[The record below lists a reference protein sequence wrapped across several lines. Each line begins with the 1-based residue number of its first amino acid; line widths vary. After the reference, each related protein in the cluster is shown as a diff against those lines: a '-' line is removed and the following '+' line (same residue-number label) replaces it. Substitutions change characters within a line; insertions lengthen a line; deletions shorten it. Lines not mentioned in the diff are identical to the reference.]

1 MHTYMI
7 VYSEIGT
14 PPFQE
19 ILSAGSVAEAI
30 DLFHTNMSRAYRPIS
45 KIHAVWVLAKEFKQ
59 GENYE

>member
-19 ILSAGSVAEAI
+19 ILSAGSMAEALE
-30 DLFHTNMSRAYRPIS
+30 LFHSNMLMAYRPIS
-45 KIHAVWVLAKEFKQ
+45 KIHAVWLLLKEF
-59 GENYE
+59 GNG

>member
-19 ILSAGSVAEAI
+19 ILSAGSMAEALE
-30 DLFHTNMSRAYRPIS
+30 LFHSNMRMAYRPIS
-45 KIHAVWVLAKEFKQ
+45 KIHAVWILLNHEGVSDE
-59 GENYE
+59 